1 MKLKKDLSIRKI
13 GDDYMVVSN
22 NDTNINYTHITSLNE
37 SAVYLLENTEADS
50 EFASSDWVNLLLE
63 RYEVDAET
71 AQKDVDKMIEDLI
84 KAGII
89 IEE

>member
-13 GDDYMVVSN
+13 GNEYMVVSN

-37 SAVYLLENTEADS
+37 SAVYLLENTEPEKDFIAT
-50 EFASSDWVNLLLE
+50 DWVNLLLDK
-63 RYEVDAET
+63 YEVDAET
-71 AQKDVDKMIEDLI
+71 AEKDVNTMIEDLI

-89 IEE
+89 IA